1 MIIRVQELKNSLRFL
16 LCLKTT
22 VSGESN
28 LDQALCIIG
37 IGRGG
42 FRVDGGKWE
51 GRKQTNKSGSLNTK
65 NGTRE

>member
-1 MIIRVQELKNSLRFL
+1 MILHI
-16 LCLKTT
+16 T